1 MGSSTTTNKIKS
13 GTGTVTQWLAEQQSV
28 VEVLVPALT
37 FLLGLQVL
45 RVLVPGLTWLLGDRF
60 GLGAVE
66 LGAVALG
73 IFSISFLSSSLRRLL
88 GSRWAIVVT
97 AGGLGLLRLLMQF
110 GWSEPLIDLTLAMA
124 GTAFFVLFLPAYL
137 DGARIRGSRAVGHF
151 ALGLLAGL
159 TLDTAIH
166 GAFATYDIA
175 WQQNLPALLLTILTV
190 LIQWLLLAGSSTTR
204 QPANTEEDAEPGMKP
219 LPWLAIGPFLFLQL
233 VVFSNMARMAALT
246 GWPLPFDF
254 AWTLL
259 AQLTALVVA
268 AWLLSMKL
276 RYPWL
281 IALVSGGILVAVSV
295 FPYAQEAW
303 LVALT
308 LFVGQ
313 VSLSTLMLIVIAGTV
328 SQNSGARFSSVT
340 VANGA
345 GMLLL
350 VVFLLGY
357 YAVYQ
362 ISLPY
367 SNTILELVAAV
378 AVAACG
384 LASCRTIKECSAPG
398 HAVWVAPLLALFLL
412 ILPMTGILTWQKA
425 ETTTGDG
432 FPVRIMTYNLHNGF
446 NTNGHLDMETLAQVI
461 EESQPDIVVLQEI
474 SRGWVIS
481 GRLDMLTWLSQR
493 LNMPYV
499 SGPTAD
505 PLWGNAILSRYPIIE
520 SSNLELP
527 PRDLFILRGFTSA
540 VVDLGNG
547 DSLQVIAT
555 HFHHLEQDSDVRQL
569 QTPVIVDFWNNT
581 ERTVILGDLNAEPD
595 APEIDLLRKAGLVD
609 AMADAEPVS
618 AYTFHSADLYQRID
632 YIWVSPDLVVKEGN
646 VPFSNASDHLPV
658 VVLIDK

>member
-1 MGSSTTTNKIKS
+1 
-13 GTGTVTQWLAEQQSV
+13 
-28 VEVLVPALT
+28 
-37 FLLGLQVL
+37 
-45 RVLVPGLTWLLGDRF
+45 
-60 GLGAVE
+60 
-66 LGAVALG
+66 
-73 IFSISFLSSSLRRLL
+73 
-88 GSRWAIVVT
+88 
-97 AGGLGLLRLLMQF
+97 
-110 GWSEPLIDLTLAMA
+110 
-124 GTAFFVLFLPAYL
+124 
-137 DGARIRGSRAVGHF
+137 
-151 ALGLLAGL
+151 
-159 TLDTAIH
+159 LDTAIH
-166 GAFATYDIA
+166 GAFGTYDIA

-204 QPANTEEDAEPGMKP
+204 QPANTEEDTDPGMKP
-219 LPWLAIGPFLFLQL
+219 VPWLAIGPFLFLQL

-295 FPYAQEAW
+295 FPYPQEAW

-328 SQNSGARFSSVT
+328 GQNSGARSSSVT

-362 ISLPY
+362 LSLPY

-384 LASCRTIKECSAPG
+384 LASCRTIKEWSAPG

-412 ILPMTGILTWQKA
+412 ILPMTGILTWQEA

-446 NTNGHLDMETLAQVI
+446 DTDGHLDMEALAQVI

-474 SRGWVIS
+474 SRGWVIN

-547 DSLQVIAT
+547 DRLQVIAT

-632 YIWVSPDLVVKEGN
+632 YIWVSPDLVVKEAN
-646 VPFSNASDHLPV
+646 VPFSKASDHLPV